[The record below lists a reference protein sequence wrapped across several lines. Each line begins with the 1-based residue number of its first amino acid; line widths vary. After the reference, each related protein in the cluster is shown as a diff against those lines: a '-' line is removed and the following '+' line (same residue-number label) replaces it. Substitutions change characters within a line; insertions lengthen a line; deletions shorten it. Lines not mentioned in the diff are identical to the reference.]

1 MKIFSKLKKLFK
13 AKDYHKY
20 SKNFCISFD
29 NLESFVEYISE
40 NHDFDNNYLCYYC
53 GEAKNLVNLISSE
66 YSNGEKDIPG
76 MSLEYAG
83 GCDSKNN
90 NIIFVDA
97 IFIPDEVIDLTNKYY
112 FLDPDKPCHCM
123 YRSNTSGFHQIS
135 KFVIARENVYLCSK

>member
-13 AKDYHKY
+13 TKDYHKY

-29 NLESFVEYISE
+29 NLESLVEYISE
-40 NHDFDNNYLCYYC
+40 NHDFDSNYLYYYC

-66 YSNGEKDIPG
+66 YSNGEKDIPE
-76 MSLEYAG
+76 MSLEYVG
-83 GCDSKNN
+83 GCDTKNN
-90 NIIFVDA
+90 NVIFADA
-97 IFIPDEVIDLTNKYY
+97 MFIPDEVNDLVNKYY

-135 KFVIARENVYLCSK
+135 KFVIARENAYLCSK